1 MKRRDEVLVG
11 VFIIVAVAIG
21 LLGTLWLVRGGLS
34 SGYPLYVKF
43 AWGQN
48 LKPGQPVL
56 LAGVNVGGVRD
67 VKLRDDGYLDV
78 ILRVNDDVKVP
89 KNSFASVKPIGI
101 FGDAAVA
108 LTPKGPSR
116 VSYAPN
122 DTVPVG
128 PSDTDIQAIMNRVD
142 SIGAT
147 VQLMTKT
154 LNQELIA
161 SGGFKDMRKTLANAA
176 ELSANA
182 SRLSVQLNAIAA
194 EQNRNLTA
202 TMASFRRA
210 ASAVDS
216 AQIDAEE
223 LPHVEREPHA
233 HRQQPGLDDE
243 EGEQP
248 GRRDRARR
256 RHGGE
261 VHEGHAAVP
270 RSSRAGDAGGLC
282 ARRFEGEPEEIHQPA
297 SLLGRTVR
305 LSDPYV
311 RPSGSKR
318 ESRRG

>member
-216 AQIDAEE
+216 AQIDST
-223 LPHVEREPHA
+223 LKNFRT
-233 HRQQPGLDDE
+233 
-243 EGEQP
+243 
-248 GRRDRARR
+248 
-256 RHGGE
+256 
-261 VHEGHAAVP
+261 
-270 RSSRAGDAGGLC
+270 SS
-282 ARRFEGEPEEIHQPA
+282 A
-297 SLLGRTVR
+297 SLTRIASNLDSTTKKVNSLVGGIERGEGTVGKFMKDTLLYR
-305 LSDPYV
+305 DL
-311 RPSGSKR
+311 
-318 ESRRG
+318 RGLVTQADSVLADLKANPKKYINLRIF